1 MKHKKIFRLR
11 TILLIAN
18 LTVLLIPLGS
28 IFFFRIYENQL
39 VRQTERELISQASV
53 IAAIYKNEV
62 KKFIGSD
69 KTFGTQLNNL
79 KIETLDDFYTP
90 VIPQLELSETEILPP
105 RPKGLVPKIEIDFV
119 SNQVGMSLSPIISD
133 IKKVV
138 LSGVKVLDFN
148 GIVIAG
154 SNELGQS
161 FSHLKEIQLALK
173 GSFTSVIRER
183 IPNHPPPSLASISR
197 GTNIRVFSAF
207 PILEE
212 NHLWGIVYISR
223 TPKNI
228 LKDLYMEKEKV
239 IMISLVIIGLTLL
252 LVFFTSYTIS
262 RPIYQLIERT
272 KKISQGN
279 KEAIRPLEKPITKEM
294 ELLSKSFNDMAI
306 SLNKRSEYIRDFATH
321 VSHEFKTPLTSIQG
335 AGELL
340 LEHFSNM
347 PENKKKKFIDNI
359 VQDSKRLKELVS
371 KLLYLAKLDNLTP
384 SEEQSN
390 LGNILN
396 KLKEHWAREGIEISF
411 EEDPKI
417 ILKFASDYLEA
428 ALTNLISNSK
438 QHKATFVKLSFLR
451 MGENLILNIQ
461 DNGEGIPNSHKDK
474 IFAPFFTTKRENG
487 GTGLGLG
494 IVKSLVEAHG
504 GKISLADSKTGA
516 RFKVS
521 LPLII

>member
-1 MKHKKIFRLR
+1 MKRKKTFSLR
-11 TILLIAN
+11 TILLIVN

-69 KTFGTQLNNL
+69 KSYGTHLKNL
-79 KIETLDDFYTP
+79 TIETIDDFYTP

-105 RPKGLVPKIEIDFV
+105 RPKGKVPKIETDFI
-119 SNQVGMSLSPIISD
+119 SNQVGINLSPILSD

-138 LSGVKVLDFN
+138 LSGIKVLDFN

-154 SNELGQS
+154 STEVGES
-161 FSHLKEIQLALK
+161 FNHLKEIQSALK
-173 GSFTSVIRER
+173 GNFTSVIRER

-212 NHLWGIVYISR
+212 SHLWGIVYISR

-228 LKDLYMEKEKV
+228 LKDLFMEKEKV
-239 IMISLVIIGLTLL
+239 LMISLVIIGLTLL

-272 KKISQGN
+272 KKISSGN
-279 KEAIRPLEKPITKEM
+279 KEAIQPLEKPITKEM

-347 PENKKKKFIDNI
+347 PEGKKKKFIENI
-359 VQDSKRLKELVS
+359 IQDSKRLKELVS
-371 KLLYLAKLDNLTP
+371 KLLYLAKLDNLSP
-384 SEEQSN
+384 SEEYSD
-390 LGNILN
+390 LGSILN
-396 KLKEHWAREGIEISF
+396 KLKENWVREDMDIVF
-411 EEDPKI
+411 EDDPKI
-417 ILKFASDYLEA
+417 TIKFASDYLEA

-438 QHKATFVKLSFLR
+438 QHNASSVKFSFLR

-461 DNGEGIPNSHKDK
+461 DNGEGIPSSHRDK
-474 IFAPFFTTKRENG
+474 VFAPFFTTKRENG

-504 GKISLADSKTGA
+504 GKITLAESKTGA

-521 LPLII
+521 LPL